1 MKKSE
6 VCGNELDIIEL
17 NCGEG
22 IMLSLK
28 KIPQGEF
35 LMGSEN
41 FFDAQ
46 PIHKVMI
53 SEPFY
58 IGIYPVTQAQ
68 YMAVIGSNPSKF
80 QGFKNPVDSVF
91 WKDAM
96 IFCKTLSQKIGMK
109 VGLPSE
115 AQWEYACRAE
125 GETLYCFGNKEE
137 QLKEYANY
145 EDTPIY
151 GKKSTSPIGIFKPNA
166 WGLYDMHGNLWE
178 WCEDIWHDN
187 YEGAPV
193 DGTAWTYGEPLGRI
207 EHLYRGGSWG
217 MYARGCHS
225 SMRSRFASRCVAPY
239 LGFRIVLKSIS

>member
-1 MKKSE
+1 
-6 VCGNELDIIEL
+6 
-17 NCGEG
+17 
-22 IMLSLK
+22 
-28 KIPQGEF
+28 
-35 LMGSEN
+35 MG
-41 FFDAQ
+41 
-46 PIHKVMI
+46 
-53 SEPFY
+53 
-58 IGIYPVTQAQ
+58 T
-68 YMAVIGSNPSKF
+68 NPSKF
-80 QGFKNPVDSVF
+80 QVLENNPVDSVF
-91 WKDAM
+91 WEDARQ
-96 IFCKTLSQKIGMK
+96 FCKKLSEKTGKKIS
-109 VGLPSE
+109 LPSE
-115 AQWEYACRAE
+115 AQWEYACRA
-125 GETLYCFGNKEE
+125 GSTVLYCFGDNEE